1 LKISLFDDVVVSV
14 SLGSTCSMVFQK
26 ENDEK
31 IEQTL
36 ERGSAIV
43 LSSEFRDQWTHAI
56 PARKSDIDATGKRV
70 QRGTR
75 ISITFRKV
83 K

>member
-1 LKISLFDDVVVSV
+1 MSV
-14 SLGSTCSMVFQK
+14 SLGSTCSMVFQNEK
-26 ENDEK
+26 NANAK
-31 IEQTL
+31 IEKML

-43 LSSEFRDQWTHAI
+43 LSGEFRDQWTHSI
-56 PARKSDIDATGKRV
+56 PSRKSDIDATGKRV
-70 QRGTR
+70 ERSTR